1 MCGGV
6 IHITVPIQIHHTV
19 GAGGGRTGE
28 LYSVGKLDRGKV
40 GDRFVDFPC
49 EAVGG
54 TVVLYLEAVITLILV
69 AAEVGHISIL
79 LILQFLPANGETK
92 RAGNEI
98 ETLADSIRHSGTLI
112 NSVEDF
118 MLD

>member
-1 MCGGV
+1 M
-6 IHITVPIQIHHTV
+6 

-54 TVVLYLEAVITLILV
+54 TVVLYLEAVIPLILV
-69 AAEVGHISIL
+69 AA
-79 LILQFLPANGETK
+79 K
-92 RAGNEI
+92 
-98 ETLADSIRHSGTLI
+98 
-112 NSVEDF
+112 
-118 MLD
+118 

>member
-1 MCGGV
+1 M
-6 IHITVPIQIHHTV
+6 

-28 LYSVGKLDRGKV
+28 LYSLGKPDRGKV

-54 TVVLYLEAVITLILV
+54 TVVLYLEAVIPLIPV

-92 RAGNEI
+92 QYPPQWNPYQQRRG
-98 ETLADSIRHSGTLI
+98 LYVGLS
-112 NSVEDF
+112 
-118 MLD
+118 

>member
-1 MCGGV
+1 M
-6 IHITVPIQIHHTV
+6 IIRMSDPLITSSPPGLMIIRLPLRIATTETWNLLRSWLS
-19 GAGGGRTGE
+19 A
-28 LYSVGKLDRGKV
+28 
-40 GDRFVDFPC
+40 RFF
-49 EAVGG
+49 
-54 TVVLYLEAVITLILV
+54 
-69 AAEVGHISIL
+69 
-79 LILQFLPANGETK
+79 PANGETK